1 MGITTNV
8 FPTIGITN
16 DSHNFHILDLFFK
29 EIHVSIENGTLPAA
43 AEQFD
48 KTYST
53 EQIIE
58 TGSRGPRVRGHH
70 TSLRREQKNQKPRV
84 AKNTGTVGKDTS
96 VFSGGE
102 VIEREGKRK
111 HWRQFPDE
119 AGITEDGMEIL
130 DEEDYVEGELLPDG
144 EIEMTGEEPTV
155 ENGNRE

>member
-8 FPTIGITN
+8 FPVERLAD

-29 EIHVSIENGTLPAA
+29 EINAAIENGTFPAA

-53 EQIIE
+53 ENVIE
-58 TGSRGPRVRGHH
+58 VGSRGPRVRGHH
-70 TSLRREQKNQKPRV
+70 TSLRREQKKRKLPV
-84 AKNTGTVGKDTS
+84 AKNTGLVGKDTS

-111 HWRQFPDE
+111 HWRQFPDGE
-119 AGITEDGMEIL
+119 GITEDGMEIL
-130 DEEDYVEGELLPDG
+130 DEEDYVEGELFPEG
-144 EIEMTGEEPTV
+144 EIEMAREESV
-155 ENGNRE
+155 IGNGK